1 VILSILS
8 LYQRSD
14 TSLFSF
20 LFIPAGCSEN
30 PDELGNAPSVE
41 TGWVPDVTMV
51 RKMMIYGKDRDG
63 NQFPPPLSKELCEDI
78 GVFGEKTGDTNK
90 ECLRKT
96 MIHPTGPLN
105 STTVTIDP
113 FNHFGHESESDS
125 ENGSLTVPAPK
136 VMCLVY
142 TMANAHAN
150 RIRAMRDTWAGG
162 CDGFLAFSTESDP
175 RLPAISI
182 EHEGPEEYGNVCV
195 SISLSAHKE
204 IALTL
209 INYCISRCGKK
220 SEAFGSLLG
229 PII

>member
-1 VILSILS
+1 VVSSSIS
-8 LYQRSD
+8 WRTCFKAAATSD
-14 TSLFSF
+14 GKDQ
-20 LFIPAGCSEN
+20 PAGCNEN
-30 PDELGNAPSVE
+30 PAELGSAPLVE
-41 TGWVPDVTMV
+41 KDWIPDVTMV
-51 RKMMIYGKDRDG
+51 RNMMIYGKDRDG

-78 GVFGEKTGDTNK
+78 GVFGEKKGDTNK
-90 ECLRKT
+90 ECLRET
-96 MIHPTGPLN
+96 MIRPTGPLN

-113 FNHFGHESESDS
+113 SNHFGQDSDT

-182 EHEGPEEYGNVCV
+182 EHEGPEEYNNVSFQVCHCV
-195 SISLSAHKE
+195 FTRYLH
-204 IALTL
+204 
-209 INYCISRCGKK
+209 
-220 SEAFGSLLG
+220 
-229 PII
+229 